1 METNVSR
8 IVFSL
13 LSDINMLSQYQ
24 QFPSVFSPIN
34 FILLGFVWLLF
45 ANRHVYRHVSFA
57 PFANHAHTPEN
68 NVCGKTVTI

>member
-34 FILLGFVWLLF
+34 FILLGFVWVLF
-45 ANRHVYRHVSFA
+45 ANRHVSFA